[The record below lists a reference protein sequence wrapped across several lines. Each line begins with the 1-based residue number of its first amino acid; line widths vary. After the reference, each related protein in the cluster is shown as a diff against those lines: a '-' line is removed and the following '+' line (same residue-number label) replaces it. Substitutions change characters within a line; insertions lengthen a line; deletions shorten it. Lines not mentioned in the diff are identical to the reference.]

1 MNDDPNARPSLSE
14 RYGVAVSSGT
24 GMEHMI
30 LAAGMQHERLGAVL
44 LRLQSEYDAV
54 KGDLERAGQIAPQRT
69 AQARDLLRRAAL
81 AERLNDHGTAAT
93 LKALAAEIR
102 ERTPGEVLSARAF
115 ILMGLKTLHDAKQQ
129 FGAFALGLVASRN
142 RPKLAGKVSERMGA
156 AHQRNIKPD
165 TARILAGQVLDV
177 WLDPTCHTCDGTGH
191 TGNVYAGETR
201 KQCDTCA
208 GSGHR
213 RDIIGR
219 NPNERIFARDLLAEL
234 QRRVAVAAGG
244 MGQALAPPEATTPEP
259 AQLRDMQ
266 GRLADMR
273 APLAQTD

>member
-24 GMEHMI
+24 SLDHMI
-30 LAAGMQHERLGAVL
+30 LAAGMQHERLGVVM

-69 AQARDLLRRAAL
+69 AQARELAHRAKL
-81 AERLNDHGTAAT
+81 AERLKDYDAAEV
-93 LKALAAEIR
+93 LKQRAAEIR
-102 ERTPGEVLSARAF
+102 ERTPDEVLSARTF
-115 ILMGLKTLHDAKQQ
+115 ILMGLKTLHDCKQR
-129 FGAFALGLVASRN
+129 FGAFAIGIGIGVQ
-142 RPKLAGKVSERMGA
+142 PK
-156 AHQRNIKPD
+156 RNIKPD

-191 TGNVYAGETR
+191 VGNAYAGETR
-201 KQCDTCA
+201 MQCRTCG

-213 RDIIGR
+213 RDIVGM
-219 NPNERIFARDLLAEL
+219 NPHERIFARDLLAEL
-234 QRRVAVAAGG
+234 QRRVAAAAGG
-244 MGQALAPPEATTPEP
+244 MGQALAPPGATTPEP

-266 GRLADMR
+266 GRLDDMR
-273 APLAQTD
+273 APAAQTD

>member
-24 GMEHMI
+24 SLDHMI

-69 AQARDLLRRAAL
+69 AQARELAHRAKL
-81 AERLNDHGTAAT
+81 AERLKDYGAAEV
-93 LKALAAEIR
+93 LKQRAAEIR
-102 ERTPGEVLSARAF
+102 ERTPEEVLSARTF

-129 FGAFALGLVASRN
+129 FGAFALGMVASRN
-142 RPKLAGKVSERMGA
+142 RPKLAGKVAERMGA
-156 AHQRNIKPD
+156 AHQRNIKPH
-165 TARILAGQVLDV
+165 TASILAGQVLDV

-191 TGNVYAGETR
+191 VGNAYAGETR
-201 KQCDTCA
+201 KQCDTCG

-213 RDIIGR
+213 RDIVGR
-219 NPNERIFARDLLAEL
+219 NPKERIFARDLLAEL
-234 QRRVAVAAGG
+234 QRRVAAAAGG
-244 MGQALAPPEATTPEP
+244 MGQALAPPEATEP
-259 AQLRDMQ
+259 HATEVQHMQ
-266 GRLADMR
+266 GRLAEMR
-273 APLAQTD
+273 ADLAD